1 MSEYHTIYK
10 GDPYETTEWDE
21 IQRKH
26 GNLPPKVCSC
36 GTSDV
41 HLWIIT
47 PITCIYIQEP
57 KPKPPDWEPEEED
70 WRKQKGQGGLGTE
83 RAQEHLD
90 DIDTLDELEELED
103 EFEDDRFLEE
113 YRRKRMLEL
122 EQAATEKIKTKQELQ
137 HMYGQDF
144 VKEVNEASEDRW
156 VVCHLYKDSVS
167 DCAIL
172 NQCLGSLAEQYPE
185 TKWVKIISTE
195 CIPGYNDDFL
205 PTLLLY
211 HEKKCQKTI
220 IHALKT
226 MGGQSVSP
234 ARIALFLNQF
244 GSICGDSSSARRG
257 LVTDLLD
264 DTLTKLHLADE
275 ESDE

>member
-26 GNLPPKVCSC
+26 GNLPPKES
-36 GTSDV
+36 
-41 HLWIIT
+41 
-47 PITCIYIQEP
+47 

-144 VKEVNEASEDRW
+144 VKEVNEAVRT
-156 VVCHLYKDSVS
+156 
-167 DCAIL
+167 
-172 NQCLGSLAEQYPE
+172 AEQYPE

-244 GSICGDSSSARRG
+244 GPICGDSSSARRG

-264 DTLTKLHLADE
+264 DTLTKLHLATRRAMNDFN
-275 ESDE
+275 DLLFIIYVFLL